1 MQVQNYFKLK
11 IKIFLQRKNYAT
23 NMQTLKA
30 LNKLQKDTQSAYKI
44 LHVNF

>member
-1 MQVQNYFKLK
+1 MQQICKL
-11 IKIFLQRKNYAT
+11 LQ
-23 NMQTLKA
+23 A